1 MQPLVENALQHG
13 IDPQGRDGMVTV
25 IARRQGDAVCIEVED
40 NGAGMTPERVR
51 QVMETPDADDRPH
64 LGVRN
69 VNDRIRLHYGPAWGL
84 QIESAPGQGTRI
96 TLRIPAREEGAD
108 GTKEE
113 RLC

>member
-1 MQPLVENALQHG
+1 
-13 IDPQGRDGMVTV
+13 MVTV

-51 QVMETPDADDRPH
+51 QVMETPDAADRPH
-64 LGVRN
+64 LGIRN